1 MHTHQ
6 NSTPA
11 LLETRQS
18 KIQTDMKKKI
28 VFLHIYMNK
37 KSKRRIK
44 WRACDFYEQSSMQCS
59 SHQCSE
65 AASTPKTV
73 CACPIFMHD
82 NNTLMK
88 AQWDSIAQS
97 LWELSVIKWLKKQ
110 KLLCVCFETHY
121 SAKLVRIKCDKMA
134 SKQNKKLLCSG
145 FNFDFFFFFFMW
157 RRRDLHSD
165 VQSHVKQKK
174 LICWKTTPPPWI
186 PLKK

>member
-1 MHTHQ
+1 MWCVCFLFFFYLFFFKHTCIHTK
-6 NSTPA
+6 TP
-11 LLETRQS
+11 LLPCLKQGRVRS
-18 KIQTDMKKKI
+18 KLTWKKKI

-97 LWELSVIKWLKKQ
+97 LWELSVIKWL
-110 KLLCVCFETHY
+110 
-121 SAKLVRIKCDKMA
+121 
-134 SKQNKKLLCSG
+134 QNKTKNYYVQASILI
-145 FNFDFFFFFFMW
+145 FFFFLC
-157 RRRDLHSD
+157 DGGGICI
-165 VQSHVKQKK
+165 QTCSHM
-174 LICWKTTPPPWI
+174 
-186 PLKK
+186 